1 MNLYEEL
8 ELPKDCTFDEIKQQ
22 YRHLASIHHPDKG
35 GDAEKFKRIK
45 LAYEVLS
52 DPERRKNYNETNTIS
67 GSIGIRS
74 EAIMNL
80 SNVFFKIISNID
92 LHTGDLVNTMRSE
105 INNVLAMTEKDRVM
119 CNKYI
124 ENLEV
129 AKQKLIH
136 KNPNEE
142 NILLGFIETQLKMR
156 HNDLVVFKHRKE
168 LHEYMLQLLEDYQ
181 YGFLELPAE
190 LPAVNVGSE

>member
-8 ELPKDCTFDEIKQQ
+8 ELPRDCTFDEIKQQ

-35 GDAEKFKRIK
+35 GDVEKFKRIK

-52 DPERRKNYNETNTIS
+52 DPERRKTYNETNVIS
-67 GSIGIRS
+67 ESRSLRS
-74 EAIMNL
+74 ESISEL
-80 SNVFFKIISNID
+80 STVFFKVIANVD
-92 LHTGDLVNTMRSE
+92 LHNGDLVNTMRTE
-105 INNVLAMTEKDRVM
+105 INTVLTITENDTVL

-142 NILLGFIETQLKMR
+142 NILLGFIETQLSIR
-156 HNDLVVFKHRKE
+156 HNDLKIFKKRKE
-168 LHEYMLQLLEDYQ
+168 LYEYMLVLLDDYQ
-181 YGFLELPAE
+181 YGFLELPI
-190 LPAVNVGSE
+190 NIGSE

>member
-1 MNLYEEL
+1 MNLYEDL
-8 ELPKDCTFDEIKQQ
+8 ELPRDCPFEEIKQQ

-52 DPERRKNYNETNTIS
+52 DPARRKTYDETNTIAE
-67 GSIGIRS
+67 SIGIRA
-74 EAIMNL
+74 EAITQL
-80 SNVFFKIISNID
+80 ANVFFKVIANID
-92 LHTGDLVNTMRSE
+92 LHNGDLVNTMRAE
-105 INNVLAMTEKDRVM
+105 INNVIAMTERDNIM

-136 KNPNEE
+136 KNPSEE
-142 NILLGFIETQLKMR
+142 NILLGFIETQLKIR
-156 HNDLVVFKHRKE
+156 HNDLIVFKHRKE
-168 LHEYMLQLLEDYQ
+168 LHEYMLKLLEDYQ
-181 YGFLELPAE
+181 YGFLELPT
-190 LPAVNVGSE
+190 NIGSE